1 MYFFGLQAA
10 RRTLDFIVDTVS
22 AKHSLGPTL
31 ELLKVNGTLAVV
43 CAPDQPME
51 LPAFPLIFGKLTF
64 RSLVDSYVIEY
75 GTVKQVFFSF
85 AFLFVYK
92 TQARDL

>member
-1 MYFFGLQAA
+1 
-10 RRTLDFIVDTVS
+10 VS

-64 RSLVDSYVIEY
+64 R
-75 GTVKQVFFSF
+75 
-85 AFLFVYK
+85 A
-92 TQARDL
+92 